1 MLFILLP
8 NDAEARGDC
17 KYAPTSS
24 VLFTKYTQEG
34 SLSKKLEIFHGSS
47 TSPENVTYF
56 RFSSV
61 KINSKQA
68 NRRINTGNK
77 LPTDIIHFKNTDR
90 TLTTRPFTVSVFVLS
105 HPGRSEASRHF
116 LTLVGRVCGVRPV
129 SQSEPRKRAG
139 CAAVE
144 PITERRGRRLPL
156 GAAPRQGRRTA
167 VVGRQA
173 AAGVRLGCDRAA
185 ARTTDSD
192 PHRRPNR
199 HKRHRFG
206 SNRKC
211 LAGKRALWF
220 DQRKKTKT

>member
-1 MLFILLP
+1 MFSIFYKVHTRGKFI
-8 NDAEARGDC
+8 
-17 KYAPTSS
+17 K
-24 VLFTKYTQEG
+24 
-34 SLSKKLEIFHGSS
+34 KKLDNFQGSS

-61 KINSKQA
+61 KINSKQL

-77 LPTDIIHFKNTDR
+77 HPTDIIHFKNTDR
-90 TLTTRPFTVSVFVLS
+90 TLTTRPFTVSAFVLS

-116 LTLVGRVCGVRPV
+116 PTFVGRVCAIRPDI
-129 SQSEPRKRAG
+129 QSEPSQRAG

-144 PITERRGRRLPL
+144 PITERRGRTLRRLPL

-185 ARTTDSD
+185 AQTTDSD

-211 LAGKRALWF
+211 LAGKRAL
-220 DQRKKTKT
+220 